1 MAKKALIKLKNIKK
15 NAILLILLAIGI
27 VVGLAV
33 MYLYFQPKLAYQE
46 KIARNWAN
54 IASKNQTL
62 ATKNLKDAVT
72 YKGQLASASA
82 EIKTL
87 LNKPPQVIYKT
98 QYVQTPADYVAPKPV
113 TYFSA
118 GNGQS
123 YGSNGSWCFPNGTT
137 TTCSGGH

>member
-1 MAKKALIKLKNIKK
+1 MKIKLKNIKK
-15 NAILLILLAIGI
+15 INKVSPFGLLAIGFVI
-27 VVGLAV
+27 GLVV
-33 MYLYFQPKLAYQE
+33 MFLYFQPKLAYQE

-87 LNKPPQVIYKT
+87 LNRPPQIEYRT
-98 QYVQTPADYVAPKPV
+98 QYVDTPADENPPKPV

-118 GNGQS
+118 GNGQLF
-123 YGSNGSWCFPNGTT
+123 GSNGSWCFPNGTT